1 MSSLA
6 PAEMLDSV
14 APVARRGVGV
24 RGTYESLVRAWPALL
39 TGAVIIAI
47 WELVVRVR
55 EIPRYLLPA
64 PSVIFG
70 FFISNLDLIWLN
82 AFATGKVVLYGFL
95 LSAAVGV
102 PLGIAIVEWRPFAR
116 TIYPLLVATQTF
128 PKLAI
133 APLFVVWFGFGLAP
147 KLLMVFL
154 VAFFPII
161 IDTSVGL
168 RSVRSET
175 LLLAR
180 SMGMGYFRTFFQVRI
195 PQGLPS
201 LFGGLKIGVTLAVVG
216 AVVAEFLGA
225 QAGLGHLII
234 VSTGVVNT
242 PLLFSALLGLVLLGL
257 AFYLAINAVESVA
270 IRWRTEEVSQFN
282 RGTL

>member
-1 MSSLA
+1 M
-6 PAEMLDSV
+6 
-14 APVARRGVGV
+14 
-24 RGTYESLVRAWPALL
+24 WPA
-39 TGAVIIAI
+39 TITAVALVTV
-47 WELVVRVR
+47 WELAVRVR
-55 EIPRYLLPA
+55 DIPRYLLPA

-70 FFISNLDLIWLN
+70 YFLENSGLIWTN
-82 AFATGKVVLYGFL
+82 AVETGKVVLYGFL
-95 LSAAVGV
+95 ISAAIGV

-133 APLFVVWFGFGLAP
+133 APLFIVWFGYGLVP
-147 KLLMVFL
+147 KLLLVFL

-168 RSVRSET
+168 HSVRSET
-175 LLLAR
+175 ILLAR
-180 SMGMGYFRTFFQVRI
+180 SIGMGYIQTFFKVRI

-201 LFGGLKIGVTLAVVG
+201 IFGGLKIGVTLAVVG

-242 PLLFSALLGLVLLGL
+242 PLLFSALLGLVLLGM
-257 AFYLAINAVESVA
+257 AFYLLISVLESLA
-270 IRWRTEEVSQFN
+270 IRWRTEEVLQFN
-282 RGTL
+282 LGTL

>member
-1 MSSLA
+1 M
-6 PAEMLDSV
+6 
-14 APVARRGVGV
+14 
-24 RGTYESLVRAWPALL
+24 WPALL
-39 TGAVIIAI
+39 TGAVIVVL
-47 WELVVRVR
+47 WEVAVRIR
-55 EIPRYLLPA
+55 NIPRYLLPA
-64 PSVIFG
+64 PSVVFG
-70 FFISNLDLIWLN
+70 FFIENTGLIWMN
-82 AFATGKVVLYGFL
+82 GVETGKVVLYGFL
-95 LSAAVGV
+95 ISAAIGV

-116 TIYPLLVATQTF
+116 TVYPLLVATQTF

-133 APLFVVWFGFGLAP
+133 APLFIVWFGYGLAP
-147 KLLMVFL
+147 KLLLVFL

-168 RSVRSET
+168 HAVRSDT
-175 LLLAR
+175 MLLAR
-180 SMGMGYFRTFFQVRI
+180 SMGMGYFRTFFKVRI

-201 LFGGLKIGVTLAVVG
+201 IFGGLKIGVTLAVVG

-242 PLLFSALLGLVLLGL
+242 PLLFSALLGLVLLGMG
-257 AFYLAINAVESVA
+257 FYLLISMFESMA
-270 IRWRTEEVSQFN
+270 IRWRTEEVLQFN